1 MALDPQIAATLATMA
16 QAGLADGL
24 SVFRTMD
31 APQARAFMEMMRVE
45 APLDPVASTEDTVV
59 PGPGGGIPVRVY
71 RPENPPAGPLPALVY
86 YHGGGWVIGSI
97 DSADGACRT
106 LCMNSKAVVISV
118 DYRLAPEHK
127 YPAPVEDAYEAF
139 TWVAANAASLGID
152 PARIA
157 VGGDSAGGNLAAV
170 TALMARDRKGPA
182 ICFQMLIYPV
192 THHSYGTPSIREN
205 GNGYLLT
212 EASMRWFWGHYLTR
226 DLDGMDPY
234 ASPLLAPDLSG
245 LPPAL
250 VQTAGYDPLRDEGEA
265 YAQRMKEA
273 GVQVECVRY
282 DGLIHGYFGMQA
294 RVDAARKAHD
304 DAGAAL
310 RAAFATA

>member
-1 MALDPQIAATLATMA
+1 MDAQVEGLLQMMAAQAAAANVPPMWEQDAAT
-16 QAGLADGL
+16 
-24 SVFRTMD
+24 
-31 APQARAFMEMMRVE
+31 ARAGAEVSFAAFNMPMPEG
-45 APLDPVASTEDTVV
+45 VAITDRTV
-59 PGPGGGIPVRVY
+59 PGPAGAIPVKVFT
-71 RPENPPAGPLPALVY
+71 PQGTGPFPLLVFI
-86 YHGGGWVIGSI
+86 HGGGWVIGSI

-106 LCMNSKAVVISV
+106 LCMNSRAVVISV

>member
-1 MALDPQIAATLATMA
+1 
-16 QAGLADGL
+16 
-24 SVFRTMD
+24 
-31 APQARAFMEMMRVE
+31 
-45 APLDPVASTEDTVV
+45 
-59 PGPGGGIPVRVY
+59 
-71 RPENPPAGPLPALVY
+71 
-86 YHGGGWVIGSI
+86 
-97 DSADGACRT
+97 
-106 LCMNSKAVVISV
+106 MNSKAVVISV

-182 ICFQMLIYPV
+182 VCFQMLIYPV

-265 YAQRMKEA
+265 YANQAWRISSSRT
-273 GVQVECVRY
+273 RY
-282 DGLIHGYFGMQA
+282 
-294 RVDAARKAHD
+294 RS
-304 DAGAAL
+304 
-310 RAAFATA
+310 